1 MLSIIVEQRFLRLP
15 SVSCAKDRIRLLIN
29 FRALRAV
36 FQRNKATLNYHL
48 LRQYFI
54 WHRLLRVLLTRSSE
68 FSLPESMIAFELIGL
83 VIIRSAPQKMITGH
97 QVSSLDVFWNLI
109 DAEKASMN
117 H

>member
-1 MLSIIVEQRFLRLP
+1 
-15 SVSCAKDRIRLLIN
+15 
-29 FRALRAV
+29 
-36 FQRNKATLNYHL
+36 
-48 LRQYFI
+48 
-54 WHRLLRVLLTRSSE
+54 
-68 FSLPESMIAFELIGL
+68 MIAFELIGL